1 MEIENLIDLDTKWI
15 EEFENIDDNYKEF
28 YREDV
33 TYIRLNYVYVNK
45 DNDIEKMKE
54 ETILLKEANYI
65 SREELIEIL
74 KKNHKIMDK
83 KYNVL
88 SILKC
93 NIDIEPTDVQD
104 FLKNK
109 YDEDKFITVVK
120 NIDTIPLE
128 KTISMFHD
136 LNEIIVLF
144 YEKDLIEKK
153 LNLTKRIYINA
164 IKHRRK
170 KTYRKQ
176 A

>member
-1 MEIENLIDLDTKWI
+1 MEIEDLMDLDTKWI

-33 TYIRLNYVYVNK
+33 TYIRLNCVYVNK

-54 ETILLKEANYI
+54 ETILLKEVNYI

-109 YDEDKFITVVK
+109 YDEEKFITVVK

-144 YEKDLIEKK
+144 YEKDLTEKK

-164 IKHRRK
+164 TQRRRK